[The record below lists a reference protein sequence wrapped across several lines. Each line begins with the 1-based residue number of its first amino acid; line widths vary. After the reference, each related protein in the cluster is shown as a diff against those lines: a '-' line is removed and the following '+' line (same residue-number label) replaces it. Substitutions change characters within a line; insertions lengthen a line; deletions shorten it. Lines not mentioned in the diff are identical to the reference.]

1 MGQDGRTRILF
12 VCTGNACRS
21 QMAEAW
27 ATRLKRHEIDAYSAG
42 SHPAGFV
49 SQRVIQVMQE
59 AGMDMSSAWSK
70 PIDQW
75 QNLTF
80 DFVITLCDHAKEH
93 CPVFSPPT
101 RMVHKAFPDPMAI
114 LGNDQMTMNAF
125 RRARDMIKAYV
136 MTLPEALEKQN
147 T

>member
-1 MGQDGRTRILF
+1 MNHNRKKRILF

-27 ATRLKRHEIDAYSAG
+27 AARLKPREIEAYSAG

-49 SQRVIQVMQE
+49 SNRVIKVVQE
-59 AGMDMSSAWSK
+59 AGMDMSRAWSK
-70 PIDQW
+70 PIDEW
-75 QNLTF
+75 QDIEF
-80 DFVITLCDHAKEH
+80 DYVITLCDHAKEY
-93 CPVFSPPT
+93 CPVFPAPA

-114 LGNDQMTMNAF
+114 IGNDQMTLNAF

-136 MTLPEALEKQN
+136 MTLPEALEK
-147 T
+147 